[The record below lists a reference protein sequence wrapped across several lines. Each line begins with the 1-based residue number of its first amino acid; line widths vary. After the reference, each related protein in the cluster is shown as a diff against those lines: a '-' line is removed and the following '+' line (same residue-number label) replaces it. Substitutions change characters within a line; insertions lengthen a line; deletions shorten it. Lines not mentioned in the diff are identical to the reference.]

1 MSLLNT
7 ARALDDARFV
17 WRVKAAAL
25 TIAADKIS
33 STGGAGQAFAS
44 FILGAPM
51 ADNITMS
58 ALVAA
63 DAAVAAT
70 VTVDEFNTVSTE
82 GVSDGDI
89 LAAVQAHWDTM
100 AAQWA
105 GQ

>member
-33 STGGAGQAFAS
+33 SAGGAGQAFAS
-44 FILGAPM
+44 FILAAPM
-51 ADNITMS
+51 AENVTMN

-63 DAAVAAT
+63 SAPVAAS

-82 GVSDGDI
+82 AVSDEDI
-89 LAAVQAHWDTM
+89 LAAVGANWDTL

>member
-33 STGGAGQAFAS
+33 SATGNEQAFAS

-51 ADNITMS
+51 SDNHTMT
-58 ALVAA
+58 ALAA
-63 DAAVAAT
+63 AAPAVAAT
-70 VTVDEFNTVSTE
+70 VTVDQFNTVSTE
-82 GVSDGDI
+82 AVLDEDI
-89 LAAVQAHWDTM
+89 LSAVEANWSTL